1 MNNTTRAHLER
12 LYYNA
17 VNLKT
22 SDEDLTTSSLQ
33 ELQKLQKQ
41 VQKVN
46 DRSREE
52 NRNANDILVSNDEF
66 RCNHQSTSS

>member
-12 LYYNA
+12 LYNNA

-22 SDEDLTTSSLQ
+22 SDDDLTTSSLQ

-41 VQKVN
+41 VQKVC
-46 DRSREE
+46 
-52 NRNANDILVSNDEF
+52 LK
-66 RCNHQSTSS
+66 